1 MEKKFDCVK
10 MTREIRDKIYEEIK
24 DMSDAEQVEYFNEK
38 AKKAHEKMN
47 IKLKLKV

>member
-24 DMSDAEQVEYFNEK
+24 DMTDEEQIKYFNEK
-38 AKKAHEKMN
+38 GKEAIE
-47 IKLKLKV
+47 KLKARVKTKV